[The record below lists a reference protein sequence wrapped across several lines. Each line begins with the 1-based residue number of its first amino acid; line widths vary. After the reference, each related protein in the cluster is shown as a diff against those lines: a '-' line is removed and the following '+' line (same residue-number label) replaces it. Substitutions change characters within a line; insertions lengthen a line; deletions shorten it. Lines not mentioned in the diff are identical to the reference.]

1 MTIRRTTTAAA
12 AIALAA
18 TSLAACGSSGG
29 SSGSG
34 SSGAA
39 SGAAGGE
46 TIKVGIKFDQP
57 GLGLKEGSSYSG
69 FDVDLAKYIAKEMGK
84 TPEFVEAVSAQREAT
99 LQAGKVAYIVGT
111 YSITDKRKEKVSFA
125 GPYFVAGQDLLVRA
139 DDTSITGPDALSGKK
154 LCSVKGSTSATKIK
168 DQYPNVQLQEYDTY
182 SKCVEAIISGSVDAL
197 TTDNTILS
205 GYAAQEQYKGKL
217 KLAGKPFSEEKYGVG
232 IKKGDKEMCTKVTDA
247 LKKMKSSGE
256 LKKVVE
262 ANLGPAGFTVTDDM
276 MPEPAACS

>member
-1 MTIRRTTTAAA
+1 MTLRRTAVALSAAA
-12 AIALAA
+12 LAIS
-18 TSLAACGSSGG
+18 SLAACGSSD
-29 SSGSG
+29 SGSG
-34 SSGAA
+34 SDSK
-39 SGAAGGE
+39 
-46 TIKVGIKFDQP
+46 TIKVGIKYDQP
-57 GLGLKEGSSYSG
+57 GMGLKEGSKYTG
-69 FDVDLAKYIAKEMGK
+69 MDVDIANYIAKELGK
-84 TPEFVEAVSAQREAT
+84 TPEFTEAVSSQRET
-99 LQAGKVAYIVGT
+99 FLKTGKVDYIVGT
-111 YSITDKRKEKVSFA
+111 YSITDARKKDVDFA
-125 GPYFVAGQDLLVRA
+125 GPYFIAGQDLLVKA
-139 DDTSITGPDALSGKK
+139 DSPITGPDAMSGKK
-154 LCSVKGSTSATKIK
+154 MCSVKGSTSATKFK
-168 DQYPNVQLQEYDTY
+168 EKYPDVQIQEYDTY